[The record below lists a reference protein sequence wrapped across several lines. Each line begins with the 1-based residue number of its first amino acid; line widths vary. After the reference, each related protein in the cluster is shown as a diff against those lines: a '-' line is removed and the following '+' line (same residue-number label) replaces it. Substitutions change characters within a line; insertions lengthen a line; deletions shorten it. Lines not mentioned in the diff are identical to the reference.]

1 MFELKVFTFQT
12 CLGPRPL
19 ERQQGLFLWC
29 TLWKKLWVTVNL
41 TIFIVEYKSRI
52 KYEHRLGF
60 PFTYTNTRRIIWRTL
75 RRGTVLI
82 PLLVVIFNHQLLR
95 CFFFFV
101 FFPLR
106 PSLVLNAQNAHHRD
120 HPSITAQSAA
130 CTGWRQA
137 DLTPNFTKYSSDLQW
152 QKLQLNKT
160 MEHFEWSRFNLD
172 GYVCLYSTWT

>member
-1 MFELKVFTFQT
+1 MFEPKVFTFQT
-12 CLGPRPL
+12 CLGPRAP

-41 TIFIVEYKSRI
+41 IIFIVEYKSRV

-60 PFTYTNTRRIIWRTL
+60 PFTHTNTRRIIWRMF

-95 CFFFFV
+95 WFFDFD
-101 FFPLR
+101 FPLR
-106 PSLVLNAQNAHHRD
+106 PSLVLNAQNAHYRD

-137 DLTPNFTKYSSDLQW
+137 ELTPNFTKYFSDLQW
-152 QKLQLNKT
+152 QKIQLNKT
-160 MEHFEWSRFNLD
+160 IQHFEGSRFNLD
-172 GYVCLYSTWT
+172 RCVRLCSMWT